1 MKRNFITAIIASV
14 MVVLAAGVLYIAM
27 SVYATDQFT
36 QVWTLTPT
44 VIEKELK
51 PEVLKKLLMMNSKEK
66 LIQI

>member
-51 PEVLKKLLMMNSKEK
+51 PLYSEEFDANSTEY
-66 LIQI
+66 

>member
-36 QVWTLTPT
+36 QVWILTPT

-51 PEVLKKLLMMNSKEK
+51 PLYSEEFDANSTEY
-66 LIQI
+66 

>member
-36 QVWTLTPT
+36 LVWTLTPT

-51 PEVLKKLLMMNSKEK
+51 PLYSEEFDANSTEY
-66 LIQI
+66 

>member
-51 PEVLKKLLMMNSKEK
+51 PLYSEEFYANSTEY
-66 LIQI
+66 